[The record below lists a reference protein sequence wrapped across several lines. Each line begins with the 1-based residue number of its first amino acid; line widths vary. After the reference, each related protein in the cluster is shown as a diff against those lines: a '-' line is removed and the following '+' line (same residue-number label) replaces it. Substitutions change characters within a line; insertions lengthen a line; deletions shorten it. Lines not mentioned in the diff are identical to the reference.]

1 MSELTITRPL
11 DPKVVYRLLADDGT
25 FATCLQIVCLASYG
39 PEIYQVD
46 PLELILRLEED
57 FHVRV
62 TDSNENKLKAILLA
76 TQTDIFYENPEAFR
90 GTCETLTNGDPGIF
104 TLDQLTVAEVFIA
117 LYEVELNHGPGEFS
131 PQVQVIIDQV
141 ISLEADDPAEATSD
155 DPSEYVWAYL
165 RDQHEELK
173 NQLISLG
180 VDPADLPPMDIPE
193 RLESTGADPEV
204 IADAETILSA
214 KPTVGY
220 QSSEIWD
227 PKPTQVG

>member
-90 GTCETLTNGDPGIF
+90 GTCETLTNGDPGLEVVEI
-104 TLDQLTVAEVFIA
+104 LTVAEA
-117 LYEVELNHGPGEFS
+117 CWGLYEVELNHGPHELS
-131 PQVQVIIDQV
+131 QNVQAVLDRVIA
-141 ISLEADDPAEATSD
+141 SEGLDPDESD
-155 DPSEYVWAYL
+155 TKDAFGHVWPYL
-165 RDQHEELK
+165 QERWNDLAS
-173 NQLISLG
+173 QLQELG
-180 VDPADLPPMDIPE
+180 VDIADLPPM
-193 RLESTGADPEV
+193 ESAAVVRDEADPAMAG
-204 IADAETILSA
+204 IPAL
-214 KPTVGY
+214 
-220 QSSEIWD
+220 
-227 PKPTQVG
+227 